1 VADVHPRT
9 HPAKVKRSL
18 CRVSFLPAVAAIAK
32 MTAHTTAH
40 PMLYA
45 V

>member
-1 VADVHPRT
+1 MT
-9 HPAKVKRSL
+9 HPAKSKRNV
-18 CRVSFLPAVAAIAK
+18 CKVSVLPVVAAIAK

-45 V
+45 L

>member
-1 VADVHPRT
+1 VADVHPRI
-9 HPAKVKRSL
+9 HPAKTKRSL
-18 CRVSFLPAVAAIAK
+18 FMSFLPAVAAIAK